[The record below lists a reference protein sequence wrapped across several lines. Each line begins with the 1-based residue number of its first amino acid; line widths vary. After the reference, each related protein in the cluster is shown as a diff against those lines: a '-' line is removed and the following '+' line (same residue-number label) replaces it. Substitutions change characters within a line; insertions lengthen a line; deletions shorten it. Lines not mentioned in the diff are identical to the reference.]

1 MGYDDGYLINKKTAL
16 KVTLALLLAMAIPTR
31 NSVGLMPA
39 EDLGAL
45 RRAFCF
51 QCCPGR
57 LTSYFAFVNL
67 FDI

>member
-1 MGYDDGYLINKKTAL
+1 VGYDEGCFFNKKTAL

-31 NSVGLMPA
+31 NSMGLMPA
-39 EDLGAL
+39 EDLGVL

-51 QCCPGR
+51 QCCAGR
-57 LTSYFAFVNL
+57 LTIYFDFVNP